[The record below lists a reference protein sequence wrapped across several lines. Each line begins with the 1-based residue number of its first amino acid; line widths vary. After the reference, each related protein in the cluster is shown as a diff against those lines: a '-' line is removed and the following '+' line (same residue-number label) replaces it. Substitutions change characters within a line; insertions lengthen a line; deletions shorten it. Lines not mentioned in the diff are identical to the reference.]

1 MLQTVR
7 LTLSDTAYAAAL
19 RDALNHTCAW
29 HIDSA
34 ASSDPGQPSVLVLDD
49 TALACLPLPLSHP
62 ECIVLITH
70 KNSERMAQAWDA
82 GIVSVVGWDD
92 SMDTVLLAIMAA
104 ALRMPVAHSP
114 RTAHAISPNPV
125 PVPASITPISHRPI
139 RKRCKTQ

>member
-7 LTLSDTAYAAAL
+7 LTLADSAYAAAL

-29 HIDSA
+29 HVDSVE
-34 ASSDPGQPSVLVLDD
+34 SPNPGQPSVLVLDD
-49 TALACLPLPLSHP
+49 TALARLPLPLSHP

-104 ALRMPVAHSP
+104 ALRLPVSHAPSV
-114 RTAHAISPNPV
+114 AHAISPNPESI
-125 PVPASITPISHRPI
+125 PASITPVSQRSS

>member
-19 RDALNHTCAW
+19 RDALIHTCAW

-49 TALACLPLPLSHP
+49 TALARLPLPLSHP

-70 KNSERMAQAWDA
+70 
-82 GIVSVVGWDD
+82 
-92 SMDTVLLAIMAA
+92 
-104 ALRMPVAHSP
+104 
-114 RTAHAISPNPV
+114 
-125 PVPASITPISHRPI
+125 
-139 RKRCKTQ
+139 